1 MAIYHLRVD
10 KIGRSKG
17 QSAVA
22 SASYYADE
30 PLIDYRTG
38 IRHVM
43 PQRPGLIHKDII
55 TPAGTSCPHVAD
67 RLSLWN
73 AAEAHEK
80 RSDSNTA
87 LLWYAAL
94 PRELTDRQSIALAEA
109 FARSLSE
116 REGNAIDL
124 TVRQTGPGSL
134 VAFLL
139 CTTRQL
145 TASGFGAKIDFVLGG
160 KDREK
165 RGLPKSPRTDLAE
178 IRLHWANLVN
188 VALRNAGST
197 ARVDHRS
204 LKDRGYDLIP
214 QTHLGSAARRRTER
228 GEDIDRKAG
237 SIERDVHNTRIIQE
251 RPSIIRQLIADAG
264 QTFDRETIEI
274 FVRRYVDDPV
284 LQPEL
289 VRLVFDEG

>member
-30 PLIDYRTG
+30 PLIDHRTG

-43 PQRPGLIHKDII
+43 PPRPGLIHEDIL
-55 TPAGTSCPHVAD
+55 TPAGMPYPHSAD
-67 RLSLWN
+67 RQSLWN
-73 AAEAHEK
+73 AVESHEK
-80 RSDSNTA
+80 RNDSNTA
-87 LLWYAAL
+87 LVWHAAL
-94 PRELTDRQSIALAEA
+94 PRELTDRQAIILAEA
-109 FARSLSE
+109 FARSLME
-116 REGNAIDL
+116 REGNVIDL

-139 CTTRQL
+139 CTTRHV
-145 TASGFGAKIDFVLGG
+145 TATGFGDKIDFVLGG
-160 KDREK
+160 RDREK

-178 IRLHWANLVN
+178 IRVQWADLVN
-188 VALRNAGST
+188 AALENAGST

-264 QTFDRETIEI
+264 QTFDGETIEI
-274 FVRRYVDDPV
+274 FVRCYVDDQI
-284 LQPEL
+284 LQREL
-289 VRLVFDEG
+289 CRLVFGEK